1 MASVKR
7 IFNFAVCFMKKFEE
21 NELIYFANALTYR
34 LLLAIFPFIIFLM
47 SLLGFFDFE
56 VDDYIKRIA
65 VSMPVDVR
73 KILFVF
79 LEEVVYSRNV
89 SLLSISLLL
98 SVFSASSG
106 FNYLIKGINKA
117 FDIEDERNFIK
128 KRAISILLV
137 FVFSILITAS
147 LILFI
152 FCDAIEE
159 VLIDFIG
166 TGDIIKYVFG
176 MTGYI
181 INAVALFIILIVI
194 FKISVCKKIKF
205 RCLAPGTLIVVF
217 GWLMMSKI
225 FNIYVNNFSKI
236 SVIYGSLGGVFIL
249 LVWLNILSVL
259 ILAGNQINAMLMK
272 RKRKRVI
279 KNNSEV

>member
-1 MASVKR
+1 MARVRK
-7 IFNFAVCFMKKFEE
+7 FLNFVFGFVRKFEE

-34 LLLAIFPFIIFLM
+34 LLLAMFPFIIFLM
-47 SLLGFFDFE
+47 TLFGFLDLE
-56 VDDYIKRIA
+56 VGGYIKRIA
-65 VSMPVDVR
+65 VAMPSDVR
-73 KILFVF
+73 EILFVF
-79 LEEVVYSRNV
+79 LEEVVYSKNV

-128 KRAISILLV
+128 KRVISILLV
-137 FVFSILITAS
+137 FVFSFLITAS

-152 FCDAIEE
+152 FCDAIEK

-166 TGDIIKYVFG
+166 VSDIIKGVFG

-181 INAVALFIILIVI
+181 INVIALFGILIVI
-194 FKISVCKKIKF
+194 FKISVYKKTKL
-205 RCLAPGTLIVVF
+205 RQLAPGTLIVVC

-236 SVIYGSLGGVFIL
+236 SVIYGSLGSIFIL

-259 ILAGNQINAMLMK
+259 ILAGNQINAMLIESK
-272 RKRKRVI
+272 KCYE
-279 KNNSEV
+279 NDS

>member
-1 MASVKR
+1 MAHVRK
-7 IFNFAVCFMKKFEE
+7 FLNFVFGFVRKFEE

-34 LLLAIFPFIIFLM
+34 LLLAMFPFIIFLM
-47 SLLGFFDFE
+47 TLFGFLDLE
-56 VDDYIKRIA
+56 VGGYIKRIA
-65 VSMPVDVR
+65 VAMPSDVR
-73 KILFVF
+73 EILFVF
-79 LEEVVYSRNV
+79 LEEVVYSKNV

-128 KRAISILLV
+128 KRVISILLV
-137 FVFSILITAS
+137 FVFSFLITAS

-152 FCDAIEE
+152 FCDAIEK

-166 TGDIIKYVFG
+166 VSDIIKGVFG

-181 INAVALFIILIVI
+181 INVIALFGILIVI
-194 FKISVCKKIKF
+194 FKISVYKKTKL
-205 RCLAPGTLIVVF
+205 RQLAPGTLIVVC

-236 SVIYGSLGGVFIL
+236 SVIYGSLGSIFIL

-259 ILAGNQINAMLMK
+259 ILAGNQINAMLIESK
-272 RKRKRVI
+272 KCYE
-279 KNNSEV
+279 NDS

>member
-1 MASVKR
+1 MARVRK
-7 IFNFAVCFMKKFEE
+7 FLNFVFGFVRKFEE

-34 LLLAIFPFIIFLM
+34 LLLAMFPFIIFLM
-47 SLLGFFDFE
+47 TLFGFLDLE
-56 VDDYIKRIA
+56 VGGYIKRIA
-65 VSMPVDVR
+65 VAMPSDVR
-73 KILFVF
+73 EILFVF
-79 LEEVVYSRNV
+79 LEEVVYSKNV

-106 FNYLIKGINKA
+106 FNYLINGINKA

-128 KRAISILLV
+128 KRVISILLV
-137 FVFSILITAS
+137 FVFSFLITAS

-152 FCDAIEE
+152 FCDAIEK

-166 TGDIIKYVFG
+166 VSDIIKGVFG

-181 INAVALFIILIVI
+181 INVIALFGILIVI
-194 FKISVCKKIKF
+194 FKISVYKKTKL
-205 RCLAPGTLIVVF
+205 RQLAPGTLIVVC

-236 SVIYGSLGGVFIL
+236 SVIYGSLGSIFIL

-259 ILAGNQINAMLMK
+259 ILAGNQINAMLIESK
-272 RKRKRVI
+272 KCYE
-279 KNNSEV
+279 NDS

>member
-1 MASVKR
+1 MAHVRK
-7 IFNFAVCFMKKFEE
+7 FLNFVFGFVRKFEE

-34 LLLAIFPFIIFLM
+34 LLLAMFPFIIFLM
-47 SLLGFFDFE
+47 TLFGFLDLE
-56 VDDYIKRIA
+56 VGGYIKRIA
-65 VSMPVDVR
+65 VAMPSDVR
-73 KILFVF
+73 EILFVF
-79 LEEVVYSRNV
+79 LEEVVYSKNV

-98 SVFSASSG
+98 SVLSASSG

-128 KRAISILLV
+128 KRVISILLV
-137 FVFSILITAS
+137 FVFSFLITAS

-152 FCDAIEE
+152 FCDAIEK

-166 TGDIIKYVFG
+166 VSDIIKGVFG

-181 INAVALFIILIVI
+181 INVIALFGILIVI
-194 FKISVCKKIKF
+194 FKISVYKKTKL
-205 RCLAPGTLIVVF
+205 RQLAPGTLIVVC

-236 SVIYGSLGGVFIL
+236 SVIYGSLGSIFIL

-259 ILAGNQINAMLMK
+259 ILAGNQINAMLIESK
-272 RKRKRVI
+272 KCYE
-279 KNNSEV
+279 NDS

>member
-1 MASVKR
+1 MTL
-7 IFNFAVCFMKKFEE
+7 FG
-21 NELIYFANALTYR
+21 
-34 LLLAIFPFIIFLM
+34 FLD
-47 SLLGFFDFE
+47 LE
-56 VDDYIKRIA
+56 VGGYIKRIA
-65 VSMPVDVR
+65 VAMPSDVR
-73 KILFVF
+73 EILFVF
-79 LEEVVYSRNV
+79 LEEVVYSKNV

-128 KRAISILLV
+128 KRVISILLV
-137 FVFSILITAS
+137 FVFSFLITAS

-152 FCDAIEE
+152 FCDAIEK

-166 TGDIIKYVFG
+166 VSDIIKGVFG

-181 INAVALFIILIVI
+181 INVIALFGILIVI
-194 FKISVCKKIKF
+194 FKISVYKKTKL
-205 RCLAPGTLIVVF
+205 RQLAPGTLIVVC

-236 SVIYGSLGGVFIL
+236 SVIYGSLGSIFIL

-259 ILAGNQINAMLMK
+259 ILAGNQINAMLIESK
-272 RKRKRVI
+272 KCYE
-279 KNNSEV
+279 NDS

>member
-1 MASVKR
+1 MARVRK
-7 IFNFAVCFMKKFEE
+7 FLNFAFSFVRKFEE

-34 LLLAIFPFIIFLM
+34 LLLAMFPFIIFLM
-47 SLLGFFDFE
+47 TLFGFFDFE
-56 VDDYIKRIA
+56 VGGYIKRIA
-65 VSMPVDVR
+65 VAMPSDVR
-73 KILFVF
+73 EILFVF

-128 KRAISILLV
+128 KRVISILLV
-137 FVFSILITAS
+137 FVFSFLITAS

-152 FCDAIEE
+152 FCDAIEK

-166 TGDIIKYVFG
+166 VSDIIKGVFG
-176 MTGYI
+176 MTGYV
-181 INAVALFIILIVI
+181 INVIALFGILIVI
-194 FKISVCKKIKF
+194 FKISVYKKTKL
-205 RCLAPGTLIVVF
+205 RQLAPGTFIVVC
-217 GWLMMSKI
+217 GWLIMSKI

-236 SVIYGSLGGVFIL
+236 SVIYGSLGSIFIL

-259 ILAGNQINAMLMK
+259 ILAGNQINAMLMESK
-272 RKRKRVI
+272 KGYG
-279 KNNSEV
+279 NDS

>member
-1 MASVKR
+1 MARVRK
-7 IFNFAVCFMKKFEE
+7 FLNFVFGFVRKFEE

-34 LLLAIFPFIIFLM
+34 LLLAMFPFILFLM
-47 SLLGFFDFE
+47 TLFGFLDLE
-56 VDDYIKRIA
+56 VGGYIKRIA
-65 VSMPVDVR
+65 VAMPSDVR
-73 KILFVF
+73 EILFVF
-79 LEEVVYSRNV
+79 LEEVVYSKNV

-128 KRAISILLV
+128 KRVISILLV
-137 FVFSILITAS
+137 FVFSFLITAS

-152 FCDAIEE
+152 FCDAIEK

-166 TGDIIKYVFG
+166 VSDIIKGVFG

-181 INAVALFIILIVI
+181 INVIALFGILIVI
-194 FKISVCKKIKF
+194 FKISVYKKTKL
-205 RCLAPGTLIVVF
+205 RQLAPGTLIVVC

-236 SVIYGSLGGVFIL
+236 SVIYGSLGSIFIL

-259 ILAGNQINAMLMK
+259 ILAGNQINAMLIESK
-272 RKRKRVI
+272 KCYE
-279 KNNSEV
+279 NDS

>member
-1 MASVKR
+1 MARVRK
-7 IFNFAVCFMKKFEE
+7 FLNFVFGFVRKFEE

-34 LLLAIFPFIIFLM
+34 LLLAMFPFIIFLM
-47 SLLGFFDFE
+47 TLFGFLDLE
-56 VDDYIKRIA
+56 VGGYIKRIA
-65 VSMPVDVR
+65 VAMPSDVR
-73 KILFVF
+73 EILFVF
-79 LEEVVYSRNV
+79 LEEVVYSKNV

-128 KRAISILLV
+128 KRVIGILLV
-137 FVFSILITAS
+137 FVFSFLITAS

-152 FCDAIEE
+152 FCDAIEK

-166 TGDIIKYVFG
+166 VSDIIKGVFG

-181 INAVALFIILIVI
+181 INVIALFGILIVI
-194 FKISVCKKIKF
+194 FKISVYKKTKL
-205 RCLAPGTLIVVF
+205 RQLAPGTLIVVC

-236 SVIYGSLGGVFIL
+236 SVIYGSLGSIFIL

-259 ILAGNQINAMLMK
+259 ILAGNQINAMLIESK
-272 RKRKRVI
+272 KCYE
-279 KNNSEV
+279 NDS

>member
-1 MASVKR
+1 MARVRK
-7 IFNFAVCFMKKFEE
+7 FLNFAFSFVRKFEE

-34 LLLAIFPFIIFLM
+34 LLLAMFPFIIFLM
-47 SLLGFFDFE
+47 TLFGFFDFE
-56 VDDYIKRIA
+56 VGGYIKRIA
-65 VSMPVDVR
+65 VAMPSDVR
-73 KILFVF
+73 EILFVF

-128 KRAISILLV
+128 KRVISILLV
-137 FVFSILITAS
+137 FVFSFLITAS

-152 FCDAIEE
+152 FCDAIEK

-166 TGDIIKYVFG
+166 VSDIIKGVFG
-176 MTGYI
+176 MTGYV
-181 INAVALFIILIVI
+181 INVIALFGILIVI
-194 FKISVCKKIKF
+194 FKISVYKKTKL
-205 RCLAPGTLIVVF
+205 RQLAPGTFIVVC

-236 SVIYGSLGGVFIL
+236 SVIYGSLGSIFIL

-259 ILAGNQINAMLMK
+259 ILAGNQINAMLMESK
-272 RKRKRVI
+272 KGYG
-279 KNNSEV
+279 NDS